1 MILSLS
7 LFFSSTAHSE
17 SPCYWR
23 FGKRVCHVEEKVSE
37 STQPPPSTSKKVKRA
52 GYVYHY
58 EPPHKNRVSINV
70 VNNKEVLE
78 PIPHLPQVE
87 DKIDLTTQ
95 QTMGGANN
103 LRHVSQAVVAC
114 GEYEKK
120 LRESEGGE
128 VHLTYAHIHGHID
141 HYYHFVHDSMLTFYR
156 LYMKFMT
163 TSSPSSASSS
173 SSSSSSERSVAPS
186 LLSKVYLW
194 NSASYGTFTN
204 IFETIYNVKVET
216 VPCKCPEGLC
226 TVMTTDTSPAGSAN
240 LDSEGVLAGVYPTY
254 FNAAIEFIQKKVMI
268 DDVFH
273 MKSRIVN
280 QQQVGKEEQEQEQEQ
295 QDAGEGEKDEEGVPA
310 LSQTTISLD
319 YDKNSTTTI
328 IGIDEQPLL
337 DKAHRLSTTTIN
349 TINTTT
355 TIVLIERRSHIPS
368 NLLSRKQ
375 KKADQQHNNRRLRS
389 KEETVAVA
397 AAAAPNRNV
406 GILNHEELKASLIEK
421 FGQERVLNVM
431 LEDMSFAEQ
440 VHQYL
445 YVEYNQLFHDNI
457 YAICTQRHNIC
468 TILYLSYSYVHINS
482 PTIVTTAQN
491 TF

>member
-1 MILSLS
+1 MKTCNKFYRYWILLSLS
-7 LFFSSTAHSE
+7 LFFSFAQSE

-23 FGKRVCHVEEKVSE
+23 FGKRVCHVKEKVSE
-37 STQPPPSTSKKVKRA
+37 STQPSPSTSKKVKRT

-58 EPPHKNRVSINV
+58 EPPHKNRVSINA

-78 PIPHLPQVE
+78 PIPHPPQVE
-87 DKIDLTTQ
+87 DKIDVTTQ
-95 QTMGGANN
+95 QTVGGAN

-128 VHLTYAHIHGHID
+128 VHLTYSHIHGHID

-216 VPCKCPEGLC
+216 VPCKCPESLC

-240 LDSEGVLAGVYPTY
+240 LDSEGVLAGVYPAY

-273 MKSRIVN
+273 VKSRIVN
-280 QQQVGKEEQEQEQEQ
+280 HQQVGKEEREEQEE
-295 QDAGEGEKDEEGVPA
+295 QDAGEEDEKDEEGVPV
-310 LSQTTISLD
+310 LSQTTITLD
-319 YDKNSTTTI
+319 YDKKNSTTTI
-328 IGIDEQPLL
+328 ICIDKQPLL
-337 DKAHRLSTTTIN
+337 DKAHHLS

-355 TIVLIERRSHIPS
+355 TTTTAEDYSPCIVLIERRAHIPS

-375 KKADQQHNNRRLRS
+375 KKAYQQHNNRRLRS
-389 KEETVAVA
+389 KEDTVAVT

-406 GILNHEELKASLIEK
+406 GILNHEELKASLLEK
-421 FGQERVLNVM
+421 FGQEKMLNVM

-440 VHQYL
+440 VQQYL

-457 YAICTQRHNIC
+457 YMQ
-468 TILYLSYSYVHINS
+468 YVHRD
-482 PTIVTTAQN
+482 TIFAPYT
-491 TF
+491 